1 MRAIG
6 TFIAFVGFAFAAPAA
21 AEVASSGDTGF
32 AVTGSAD
39 IAAPSSEV
47 WAALVE
53 PSRYWNGEHSWSGD
67 AGNMT
72 LEPEAG
78 GCFCETI
85 PGGGSAEH
93 MRVVSIMPES
103 RLVMRGSLG
112 PLQGEALT
120 GVLTVTLEP
129 VGEGARLAW
138 AYVVGGYARYPLPDI
153 APAVDGVIAEQ
164 MTRLAGLFD

>member
-1 MRAIG
+1 MRMIG
-6 TFIAFVGFAFAAPAA
+6 AFIAFVGFAFAVPVA
-21 AEVASSGDTGF
+21 AEVASSSDTGF

-39 IAAPSSEV
+39 IAAPPSEI
-47 WAALVE
+47 WAALTE

-67 AGNMT
+67 ADNLT

-93 MRVVSIMPES
+93 MRVVSIAPEG

-129 VGEGARLAW
+129 VGEGARLGW
-138 AYVVGGYARYPLPDI
+138 TYVVGGYARYPLADL

-164 MTRLAGLFD
+164 MTRLASLFD